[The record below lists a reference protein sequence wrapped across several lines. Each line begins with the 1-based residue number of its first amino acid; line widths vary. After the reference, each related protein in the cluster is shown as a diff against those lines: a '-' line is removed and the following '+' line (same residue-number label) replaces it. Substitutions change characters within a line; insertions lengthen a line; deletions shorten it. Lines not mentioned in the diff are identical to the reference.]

1 MKMQVCVGRWDL
13 LPEEWDGINGLYNK
27 SGKAILKEA
36 EREEAAAAKEY
47 PDDRFIG
54 VFSLVE
60 FEEELN
66 QYIDDG
72 RDDFSPVTHW
82 VKFVYGSGKKLE
94 GV

>member
-1 MKMQVCVGRWDL
+1 MRMQVCVGRWDL
-13 LPEEWDGINGLYNK
+13 LPKEWDGINGLYNK
-27 SGKAILKEA
+27 SGRSIIKEA
-36 EREEAAAAKEY
+36 DREETVAEKEY

-72 RDDFSPVTHW
+72 RKYFSPVTHW

>member
-1 MKMQVCVGRWDL
+1 MEMKVCVGRWNL
-13 LPEEWDGINGLYNK
+13 LPEDWDGINGLYGK
-27 SGKAILKEA
+27 SGKAILKEEAVAA
-36 EREEAAAAKEY
+36 EEY

-82 VKFVYGSGKKLE
+82 VKFVYGSGRKLE

>member
-1 MKMQVCVGRWDL
+1 MKICVGRREL
-13 LPEEWDGINGLYNK
+13 LPKDWDGINGLYKK

-36 EREEAAAAKEY
+36 EREESVAFDRF

-66 QYIDDG
+66 QYIDDE